1 MPKQRWSWAR
11 SEIATLDPR
20 SDAQRMAHLSF
31 EVRFGTPIFLH
42 ALFNV
47 AFAYNMG
54 IPDTARILY
63 REGRGTIMRRTRKRN
78 FDSMIFFGELY
89 RHGDSPEGVAICE
102 RLNRIHANFPIHN
115 DLSLYTLA
123 TLACLPYRI
132 GQRFAGL
139 GGPSYAEYEAQFN
152 FWCRIGQLLNIQ
164 NIPETLPAFMTW
176 MQCYEKKHFA
186 HTLAADAV
194 VEAMADEWADYW
206 FPASLQHT
214 AKGVFLH
221 LIDPEVR
228 ERMQL
233 KHPTAGQ
240 RFIGDTAIKA
250 FFLAKRMLPDP
261 EERSMVEFFAQN
273 YAVGSGLE
281 SVGVDVER

>member
-1 MPKQRWSWAR
+1 MSKQRWSWAR
-11 SEIATLDPR
+11 SEIATLDPK

-102 RLNRIHANFPIHN
+102 CLNRIHANFPIHN

-123 TLACLPYRI
+123 TLGSTPIPRTL
-132 GQRFAGL
+132 QRRPIMVERSVHVEAKEVQPGVQAG
-139 GGPSYAEYEAQFN
+139 GGPARTSA
-152 FWCRIGQLLNIQ
+152 
-164 NIPETLPAFMTW
+164 
-176 MQCYEKKHFA
+176 
-186 HTLAADAV
+186 
-194 VEAMADEWADYW
+194 
-206 FPASLQHT
+206 
-214 AKGVFLH
+214 
-221 LIDPEVR
+221 
-228 ERMQL
+228 
-233 KHPTAGQ
+233 
-240 RFIGDTAIKA
+240 
-250 FFLAKRMLPDP
+250 
-261 EERSMVEFFAQN
+261 
-273 YAVGSGLE
+273 
-281 SVGVDVER
+281 